1 MSYID
6 ELLAAYRKFVAL
18 PWQQNLAPP
27 QRVWMAIYP
36 PEQERR
42 LRLHLP
48 DFKVATNAT
57 KEQHQW
63 ALIDVTTSFERWMA
77 AHDYRDS
84 YFDDPELL
92 ETALPAFFDHL
103 VAEVRAQLADHA
115 EPRGVVGLLG
125 AGTLFGLGDAVKVS
139 ALLNAVNDAIAG
151 RLLVFFPGEHEGN
164 SYRLLDARDGWNYL
178 AMPITPNGS
187 GR

>member
-1 MSYID
+1 VSYVD
-6 ELLAAYRKFVAL
+6 DLLAAYRKFVAL

-27 QRVWMAIYP
+27 QRVWMAVYP
-36 PEQERR
+36 PEHERR

-48 DFKVATNAT
+48 AFKAATN
-57 KEQHQW
+57 EHQHQW
-63 ALIDVTTSFERWMA
+63 AVVDVTSSFEMWMA
-77 AHDYRDS
+77 AHDYRDA
-84 YFDDPELL
+84 YFQAPELL

-103 VAEVRAQLADHA
+103 VADVRSQLAQNASPD
-115 EPRGVVGLLG
+115 GVVAILG
-125 AGTLFGLGDAVKVS
+125 AGTLFGLGGAVKVS

-151 RLLVFFPGEHEGN
+151 RLLVFFPGAHEGN

-178 AMPITPNGS
+178 AIPITPNGR

>member
-1 MSYID
+1 MSYVD
-6 ELLAAYRKFVAL
+6 DLLAAYRRFVAL

-27 QRVWMAIYP
+27 QRVWMAVYP

-48 DFKVATNAT
+48 EFKTATI
-57 KEQHQW
+57 EEHHSW
-63 ALIDVTTSFERWMA
+63 WLVDVTKSFETWMA
-77 AHDYRDS
+77 AHEYRDA
-84 YFDDPELL
+84 YFEDPDLL
-92 ETALPAFFDHL
+92 ESALPAFFSHL
-103 VAEVRAQLADHA
+103 VEEVRAALSAHDD
-115 EPRGVVGLLG
+115 PNGVVALLG
-125 AGTLFGLGDAVKVS
+125 TGTLFGLSDAVKVS

-151 RLLVFFPGEHEGN
+151 RLLVYFPGQHEGN

-178 AMPITPNGS
+178 ATPITANGS